1 MAKGFKL
8 DKTGSRCRAMGTGKY
23 AKFMLCQV
31 AGAKRDG

>member
-8 DKTGSRCRAMGTGKY
+8 DSTGSRCRSVKNGKY

-31 AGAKRDG
+31 SGAKRDG